1 MPSTVGMS
9 VKEKR
14 YLLIITLDIIRLTI
28 LGQELNE
35 NDIKLIMVTLNAN
48 IHTQIKVQVLNL
60 NSIFSKKLVKTLD

>member
-9 VKEKR
+9 VKKKR